1 VRDKAHAPFL
11 SWKCVILLVCFF
23 ASLPAY
29 LTAGLPACRVAFHR
43 CLQACPCNGPFPSG
57 AADISKLCSYAWSCT
72 LWLWHA
78 VMRIAARQAARERYE
93 AMQMTQLGRGRIV
106 LRFRNADPG
115 GPHALM
121 RPGIV

>member
-1 VRDKAHAPFL
+1 
-11 SWKCVILLVCFF
+11 
-23 ASLPAY
+23 
-29 LTAGLPACRVAFHR
+29 
-43 CLQACPCNGPFPSG
+43 
-57 AADISKLCSYAWSCT
+57 
-72 LWLWHA
+72 
-78 VMRIAARQAARERYE
+78 MRIAARQAARERYE